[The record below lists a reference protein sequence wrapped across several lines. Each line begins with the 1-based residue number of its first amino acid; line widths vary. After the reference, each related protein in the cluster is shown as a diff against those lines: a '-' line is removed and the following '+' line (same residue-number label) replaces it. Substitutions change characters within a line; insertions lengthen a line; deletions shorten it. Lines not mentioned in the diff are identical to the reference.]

1 MHADDHG
8 DTTQNR
14 GCRAHLAQTATERRR
29 QSARRRRRRKSSR
42 IMGSEGDIIKKCTPL
57 QDEGIA
63 QGYSMGRF
71 TFRAVRAL
79 HSGSRASVVGT
90 NIPQQT
96 PARLVPAVDAAGAGR
111 CPRALESS
119 QSMSL
124 SFAQSSQTVL
134 IDSQNRLGGLKPCL
148 SVGNR
153 PTAIK
158 GPLSSRLTETSS

>member
-1 MHADDHG
+1 MSCSPG
-8 DTTQNR
+8 
-14 GCRAHLAQTATERRR
+14 TERRR

-42 IMGSEGDIIKKCTPL
+42 IMGSEGDIIKKCTPQ

-63 QGYSMGRF
+63 QGYSMHMI
-71 TFRAVRAL
+71 TSQAVRAL
-79 HSGSRASVVGT
+79 HGVNGTSSAGT

-96 PARLVPAVDAAGAGR
+96 PARFVPAVDAAGAGR

-119 QSMSL
+119 QLMSL
-124 SFAQSSQTVL
+124 TRAQSGQRVL
-134 IDSQNRLGGLKPCL
+134 IDSQSRFGGLKPCL

-153 PTAIK
+153 PTSIK